1 MSVFG
6 AGPKRVLTI
15 PANGLSR
22 AHSRRERQPPASAH
36 TPDVLIAPTGVVKED
51 FPIAVALNNRKSVQ
65 RTATLCNHLGQR
77 WRTLCGREVG
87 PATGG
92 LRRRRSC
99 KIPPAVGR
107 RGWRVCWKAP
117 APHEE
122 AADGSA
128 AGGRC
133 ACFNETLGG
142 RDAGENARSGA
153 PVSIRGGL
161 GLYARISMD

>member
-107 RGWRVCWKAP
+107 RGWRVC
-117 APHEE
+117 
-122 AADGSA
+122 
-128 AGGRC
+128 C
-133 ACFNETLGG
+133 
-142 RDAGENARSGA
+142 GA
-153 PVSIRGGL
+153 PGHARHLARPPQLRSWSSTRHLTFWGTMPWTPGRG
-161 GLYARISMD
+161 AASMRSR